1 MNISP
6 TTGVFEQVDRHIIL
20 AQELL
25 KAECAMKSISLNLS
39 IIRFDFHRKFK
50 KETLKKTERLYSEIR
65 TLRESIGN
73 EFQKFFE
80 GQEKYDTARLHYAYS
95 GNTIKEI
102 DELFNDVSLCVQL
115 EMECGD
121 SSMECGDSSMECGDS
136 SMDCGDSSQDII
148 PF

>member
-1 MNISP
+1 MKISP
-6 TTGVFEQVDRHIIL
+6 TKEDFVQVDRHIFL

-25 KAECAMKSISLNLS
+25 KAECAMKSISLHLS
-39 IIRFDFHRKFK
+39 IIRFDFHKKFK
-50 KETLKKTERLYSEIR
+50 EETLKKTERLYSEIR

-73 EFQKFFE
+73 EFQKLFE

-121 SSMECGDSSMECGDS
+121 SSM
-136 SMDCGDSSQDII
+136 DCGDSSQDII

>member
-1 MNISP
+1 MKISP
-6 TTGVFEQVDRHIIL
+6 TKNVFEQVDRHIIL

-39 IIRFDFHRKFK
+39 SLRFVNHRKFK

-73 EFQKFFE
+73 EFQKLFE
-80 GQEKYDTARLHYAYS
+80 GREKYDTPRLHYAYR
-95 GNTIKEI
+95 GDTFEEI
-102 DELFNDVSLCVQL
+102 GDLFEDVWLDLKPV
-115 EMECGD
+115 
-121 SSMECGDSSMECGDS
+121 
-136 SMDCGDSSQDII
+136 CGDSSQNTP

>member
-6 TTGVFEQVDRHIIL
+6 TTGVIEQVSRHIIL

-39 IIRFDFHRKFK
+39 IIRFANHGKFK
-50 KETLKKTERLYSEIR
+50 KETLKNTERLYSEIR

-121 SSMECGDSSMECGDS
+121 SSMECGDSSM
-136 SMDCGDSSQDII
+136 DCGDSSQDII

>member
-1 MNISP
+1 MEKRP
-6 TTGVFEQVDRHIIL
+6 TKLGLEEVFGHRSL
-20 AQELL
+20 AYELL

-39 IIRFDFHRKFK
+39 IIRFENHRKFK

-80 GQEKYDTARLHYAYS
+80 GQEKYDTARLHYAYR
-95 GNTIKEI
+95 GDTIKEI
-102 DELFNDVSLCVQL
+102 DELFQDVSLCVQL
-115 EMECGD
+115 E
-121 SSMECGDSSMECGDS
+121 
-136 SMDCGDSSQDII
+136 MDCGDSSQDII

>member
-1 MNISP
+1 MKISP
-6 TTGVFEQVDRHIIL
+6 TEAVIEQRVRHIFL

-39 IIRFDFHRKFK
+39 IIRFANHGKFK
-50 KETLKKTERLYSEIR
+50 KETLKNTERLYSEIR

-73 EFQKFFE
+73 EFQKLFE

-121 SSMECGDSSMECGDS
+121 SSM
-136 SMDCGDSSQDII
+136 DCGDSSQDII

>member
-1 MNISP
+1 MKISP
-6 TTGVFEQVDRHIIL
+6 TKDVFEQVDRHILL

-39 IIRFDFHRKFK
+39 IIRFENHRKFK

-80 GQEKYDTARLHYAYS
+80 GQEKYDTARLHYAYR
-95 GNTIKEI
+95 GDTIKEI
-102 DELFNDVSLCVQL
+102 DELLQNVSLCVQF
-115 EMECGD
+115 EMDCGD
-121 SSMECGDSSMECGDS
+121 SSMDCGDS

>member
-1 MNISP
+1 MKISP
-6 TTGVFEQVDRHIIL
+6 TEAVIEQRGRHIFL

-39 IIRFDFHRKFK
+39 IIRFANHGKFK
-50 KETLKKTERLYSEIR
+50 KETLKNTERLYSEIR

-73 EFQKFFE
+73 EFQKLFE
-80 GQEKYDTARLHYAYS
+80 GQEKYNTPRLHYAYR
-95 GNTIKEI
+95 GDTIKEI
-102 DELFNDVSLCVQL
+102 DELFKDVSLCVQL

-121 SSMECGDSSMECGDS
+121 SYQND
-136 SMDCGDSSQDII
+136 I

>member
-1 MNISP
+1 MKNAL
-6 TTGVFEQVDRHIIL
+6 TRLEVFGHRSL
-20 AQELL
+20 ACELF
-25 KAECAMKSISLNLS
+25 KAEWAMRSILVNLS
-39 IIRFDFHRKFK
+39 NLRFENHRKFK

-73 EFQKFFE
+73 EFQKLFE
-80 GQEKYDTARLHYAYS
+80 GREKYDTPRLHYAYR
-95 GNTIKEI
+95 GDTIKEI

-121 SSMECGDSSMECGDS
+121 SSMECGDSS
-136 SMDCGDSSQDII
+136 QDII

>member
-1 MNISP
+1 MKISP
-6 TTGVFEQVDRHIIL
+6 TEAVIEQRDRHIFL

-73 EFQKFFE
+73 EFQKLFE
-80 GQEKYDTARLHYAYS
+80 GREKYDTPRLHYAYR
-95 GNTIKEI
+95 GDTIKEI
-102 DELFNDVSLCVQL
+102 EELFQDVWLDLKPECDDSYQNDL
-115 EMECGD
+115 
-121 SSMECGDSSMECGDS
+121 
-136 SMDCGDSSQDII
+136 

>member
-1 MNISP
+1 MKISP
-6 TTGVFEQVDRHIIL
+6 TEEGLEQVDRHIFL

-39 IIRFDFHRKFK
+39 IIRFENHRKFK

-73 EFQKFFE
+73 EFQKLFE
-80 GQEKYDTARLHYAYS
+80 GQEKYDTPRLHYAYR
-95 GNTIKEI
+95 GDTIKEI
-102 DELFNDVSLCVQL
+102 QELFQDVWLDL
-115 EMECGD
+115 KPECD
-121 SSMECGDSSMECGDS
+121 
-136 SMDCGDSSQDII
+136 DSSQNTL

>member
-1 MNISP
+1 MKISP
-6 TTGVFEQVDRHIIL
+6 TEAVFEQRDRHIFL

-25 KAECAMKSISLNLS
+25 KAECALKSISLNLS
-39 IIRFDFHRKFK
+39 IIRFANHGKFK
-50 KETLKKTERLYSEIR
+50 KETLKNTERLYSEIR

-73 EFQKFFE
+73 EFQKLFE

-121 SSMECGDSSMECGDS
+121 SS
-136 SMDCGDSSQDII
+136 QDII

>member
-1 MNISP
+1 MKKAP
-6 TTGVFEQVDRHIIL
+6 TKEEVFGHRSL
-20 AQELL
+20 AYELL

-39 IIRFDFHRKFK
+39 SLRFANHRKFK

-80 GQEKYDTARLHYAYS
+80 GREKYDTPRLHYAYR
-95 GNTIKEI
+95 GDTIKEI
-102 DELFNDVSLCVQL
+102 DELFQDVWLDLKPECDDSYQNDL
-115 EMECGD
+115 
-121 SSMECGDSSMECGDS
+121 
-136 SMDCGDSSQDII
+136 